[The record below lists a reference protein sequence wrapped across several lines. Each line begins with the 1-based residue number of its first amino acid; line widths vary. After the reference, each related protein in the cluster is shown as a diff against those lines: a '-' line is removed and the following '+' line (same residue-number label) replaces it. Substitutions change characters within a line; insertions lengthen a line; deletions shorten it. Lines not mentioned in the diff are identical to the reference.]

1 MIVFDLT
8 CGNGHRFEG
17 WFASSGDFE
26 SQRERSLVTC
36 PTCASHDVSK
46 ALMAPALQAKGN
58 TQPAK
63 KQDMPS
69 VTAGDL
75 PLEVTKAMEALAKAQ
90 SKALEKSEWV
100 GDKFA
105 DTSRAMHYGDKDETA
120 IHGKAT
126 PKEAKDLLDEGI
138 TVTPL
143 PFPVASP
150 DDLN

>member
-1 MIVFDLT
+1 M
-8 CGNGHRFEG
+8 
-17 WFASSGDFE
+17 
-26 SQRERSLVTC
+26 
-36 PTCASHDVSK
+36 
-46 ALMAPALQAKGN
+46 
-58 TQPAK
+58 
-63 KQDMPS
+63 
-69 VTAGDL
+69 
-75 PLEVTKAMEALAKAQ
+75 EVLAKAQ
-90 SKALEKSEWV
+90 AKALEKSEWV

-126 PKEAKDLLDEGI
+126 PKEAKDLLGEGI